1 MADRYRNFADLA
13 AHEVEGIDYAVR
25 CLARHS
31 PVTIVAPHG
40 GYIEPRT
47 SEVARMIAAERYN
60 LYCFEGLP
68 AGRAHGDLHLTS
80 RHFDEPRCANLVA
93 GSELV
98 VAVHGCLD
106 QADPDTTL
114 IGGLDWELRD
124 AIGTALSRAGF
135 AALTAGHRF
144 PGTHR
149 DNICN
154 RGARGAGVQL
164 ELPMSVRD
172 WLAADPALL
181 VAFSTA
187 VASAIEQRLDAA
199 H

>member
-13 AHEVEGIDYAVR
+13 SHEVEEIDYAVR

-31 PVTIVAPHG
+31 PVTVIAPHG
-40 GYIEPRT
+40 GYIEPHT
-47 SEVARMIAAERYN
+47 SEVARIIAAERYN
-60 LYCFEGLP
+60 LCCFEGLR
-68 AGRAHGDLHLTS
+68 AGRSHGDLHITS
-80 RHFDEPRCANLVA
+80 RQFDEPRCVSLVV

-114 IGGLDWELRD
+114 IGGLDQELRD
-124 AIGTALSRAGF
+124 AIGTALSCAGF
-135 AALTAGHRF
+135 ASLTTGHRF

-154 RGARGAGVQL
+154 RGSRGAGVQL

-172 WLAADPALL
+172 RLADAPALL

-187 VASAIEQRLDAA
+187 VASAIELRLGVA

>member
-13 AHEVEGIDYAVR
+13 AHELEEIDYTVR
-25 CLARHS
+25 CLARRS
-31 PVTIVAPHG
+31 PVTVIAPHG
-40 GYIEPRT
+40 GYIEPHT
-47 SEVARMIAAERYN
+47 SDVARTIAAERYN
-60 LYCFEGLP
+60 LCCFEGLQ
-68 AGRAHGDLHLTS
+68 ADRGHGDLHLTS
-80 RHFDEPRCANLVA
+80 RNFDEPRCANLVA

-106 QADPDTTL
+106 QGDPDTTL
-114 IGGLDWELRD
+114 VGGLDWELRD
-124 AIGTALSRAGF
+124 AIGTALSCAGF
-135 AALTAGHRF
+135 GALTAGHRF

-154 RGARGAGVQL
+154 RGVRRAGAQL

-172 WLAADPALL
+172 RLADDPALL

-187 VASAIEQRLDAA
+187 VASAIELRLATD
-199 H
+199 

>member
-13 AHEVEGIDYAVR
+13 AHEVEEIDYAVR

-31 PVTIVAPHG
+31 PVTIIAPHG

-60 LYCFEGLP
+60 LCCFEGLQ
-68 AGRAHGDLHLTS
+68 AGRAHGDLHITS
-80 RHFDEPRCANLVA
+80 RHFDEPRCTNLVA
-93 GSELV
+93 ASELV
-98 VAVHGCLD
+98 VAVHGYLD
-106 QADPDTTL
+106 QGDPDTTL
-114 IGGLDWELRD
+114 LGGLDSQLRD
-124 AIGTALSRAGF
+124 AIGRALSRAGF
-135 AALTAGHRF
+135 AALTTGHRF
-144 PGTHR
+144 PGTNP

-154 RGARGAGVQL
+154 RGSRGAGAQL
-164 ELPMSVRD
+164 ELPMSLRD
-172 WLAADPALL
+172 RLADDPALL

-187 VASAIEQRLDAA
+187 VATAIEQRLDAA